1 VHPGALLQLRP
12 SSMAAGYG
20 GSGKE
25 DPLDFALS
33 PNVGEGENSMKSVVG
48 KHFQAILTPLAEHVR
63 ELQSQMHNTMHEAA
77 LLTARVDK
85 NDVMSSHHERQLGEV
100 WSAVAEN
107 TSKNHDLQGTTTQ
120 LQDRTGNLEGD
131 VKSMSV
137 ALNKADDQLQGLTSS
152 HAEMRRV
159 QDDHAAFLTRMQGLV
174 GPGGGLS
181 KRMDVA
187 EASLADAQ
195 THLKSMTEQQA
206 ETTKGL
212 MEARKLTEGLEHT
225 SRRLAADVARNQK
238 ESDQN
243 FARLGAKATNL
254 DSELRSL
261 GLQLRVDVRRM
272 QELVNSTSTNVNYV
286 SQRVERLEKLQLE
299 VGQEDDEPGAG
310 GGGLGGDDSGMGNK
324 LYAMQKELAQC
335 VEDLSTLKDDLSGK
349 VIDLGRKVPKLTE
362 RVTTAEDTIR
372 DHTAKMFTTSRAVSD
387 LEKHQETLTQQI
399 DSQASTIKDMQQT
412 DEMLRLKSQQHQSD
426 LDRHKQDISKARS
439 ELEVHENKLDD
450 IVSTLNGTNG
460 TVTKIGTQVTLAHEY
475 LQGLR
480 LGFQDTNRKV
490 QIGENGMLSPKSA
503 RGRKLAPLGTP
514 FSATS

>member
-1 VHPGALLQLRP
+1 
-12 SSMAAGYG
+12 MAAGYG

-33 PNVGEGENSMKSVVG
+33 TNVGEGENSMKSVVG

-63 ELQSQMHNTMHEAA
+63 EMQSQMHNMLQEAA
-77 LLTARVDK
+77 LLTARADK
-85 NDVMSSHHERQLGEV
+85 NDAMTAHHERQFGEV

-107 TSKNHDLQGTTTQ
+107 TSKNHDLQGTATQ
-120 LQDRTGNLEGD
+120 LQERTGKLEGD
-131 VKSMSV
+131 VNSMSV

-159 QDDHAAFLTRMQGLV
+159 QDDHVAFVTKMQGLV

-238 ESDQN
+238 ESDQH

-272 QELVNSTSTNVNYV
+272 TELVNSTSANVNYV
-286 SQRVERLEKLQLE
+286 SQRVERLEKLQMD

-310 GGGLGGDDSGMGNK
+310 GGAGGGGLGDDSGMGNK
-324 LYAMQKELAQC
+324 VFAMQKELAQC
-335 VEDLSTLKDDLSGK
+335 VEDLATVKDDLSGK
-349 VIDLGRKVPKLTE
+349 VNDLGRKLPKLTD
-362 RVTTAEDTIR
+362 RVTTSEDTLK
-372 DHTAKMFTTSRAVSD
+372 DHSAKMTTTSRAVSD
-387 LEKHQETLTQQI
+387 LEKHQETLIQQL
-399 DSQASTIKDMQQT
+399 DSHSSTIRDMHQT
-412 DEMLRLKSQQHQSD
+412 DEMLKLKTQQHQSD
-426 LDRHKQDISKARS
+426 LDKHRQDITKARS
-439 ELEVHENKLDD
+439 ELEVHENRLDENLA
-450 IVSTLNGTNG
+450 TLNGTNG

-475 LQGLR
+475 LQGLK

-490 QIGENGMLSPKSA
+490 QVGENGMLSPRSG
-503 RGRKLAPLGTP
+503 RGRKLAPLGSP